1 MTNTP
6 ITIDTQTLRALI
18 KESVQEV
25 MREELSKI
33 RSMATLEVNTTKQS
47 KSDQSS
53 GSPSTEGL
61 FGSMRGK
68 VQYFEDLTAP
78 TTDEWEEV

>member
-1 MTNTP
+1 MTNVP
-6 ITIDTQTLRALI
+6 IAIDTQTLRALI

-25 MREELSKI
+25 MQEELSKI
-33 RSMATLEVNTTKQS
+33 LSITTLEVNTTKPS
-47 KSDQSS
+47 KIDQSLS
-53 GSPSTEGL
+53 SPSTEDL
-61 FGSMRGK
+61 FGAMRGK